1 MLMATVFLL
10 LAEVP
15 DAVDLLGR
23 DVTGSVAALFEYF
36 REEWMTPNRMP
47 LWSVYHQMTSGC
59 ITVNDLRVKKKYE
72 EVQLRITA
80 LTAEYDGG
88 THAIEQFLKA
98 IAYDVPEPV
107 NF

>member
-1 MLMATVFLL
+1 LIQQV
-10 LAEVP
+10 
-15 DAVDLLGR
+15 
-23 DVTGSVAALFEYF
+23 
-36 REEWMTPNRMP
+36 
-47 LWSVYHQMTSGC
+47 TSGC
-59 ITVNDLRVKKKYE
+59 VTVNDLRVKNKYE

-98 IAYDVPEPV
+98 IASDVPELV